1 MLHWKIVCVFNT
13 DFPYILKRHTEIKEP
28 FPGLSKEGPALVES
42 SFGKTRLMKLNFD
55 TIRHPECFFVVTESE
70 KCDKCRELRKDLF
83 SVRSKSSKNLQKI
96 ITDSSKLN
104 KRYISTEEP

>member
-42 SFGKTRLMKLNFD
+42 
-55 TIRHPECFFVVTESE
+55 
-70 KCDKCRELRKDLF
+70 
-83 SVRSKSSKNLQKI
+83 
-96 ITDSSKLN
+96 
-104 KRYISTEEP
+104 